1 MHDIQNISVFLQ
13 PQKNNY
19 TMKNKNSRLDSIKMI
34 ISSKEIGSQDE
45 LLQELTKEGFQL
57 TQATLSRDLK
67 QLKVAKAAS
76 MNGNYVYVLPNNTMY
91 KRMTEPQKA
100 SEMLRHNGF
109 ISIEFSNNIAVIKTR
124 PGYASSLAYDIDM
137 HNFHEI
143 IGTIA
148 GDDTIILV
156 VRENC
161 THTEV
166 KHALSTIIPNIN

>member
-1 MHDIQNISVFLQ
+1 
-13 PQKNNY
+13 
-19 TMKNKNSRLDSIKMI
+19 MKNKNSRLDSIKMI

-109 ISIEFSNNIAVIKTR
+109 ISIEFSHNIAVIKTR
-124 PGYASSLAYDIDM
+124 PGYASDVVGEFNGDEAVVTHRY
-137 HNFHEI
+137 HCRRRHHH
-143 IGTIA
+143 A
-148 GDDTIILV
+148 GDSRKLHAN
-156 VRENC
+156 RSQAC
-161 THTEV
+161 TCQHYPEYKPTLTD
-166 KHALSTIIPNIN
+166 KNKKWNLLNKLM